1 MAESLEQA
9 LRRRIQADG
18 PLPLEDFMGTA
29 VAAYYARGDVF
40 GVQGDFTTAPEICQ
54 VFGEIIGLWAV
65 VVWQQMGCPNPVRVV
80 ELGPGRGTLM
90 KDALRAAGAVP
101 AFTAAADIHMV
112 ERSEA
117 LRARQR
123 DTLAPRRV
131 TWHDDL
137 SEVPAGPMLLIANEF
152 FDALPIRQLERTP
165 DGWHHRVVTL
175 DETGD
180 DPDGFV
186 FAAGP
191 RATAEEIAA
200 LGPAFADVA
209 VGTIAERSPACEAV
223 AAAIARRVASDGGA
237 ALLIDYGYA
246 DSAPGDSLQALR
258 AHQFHPPLESP
269 GSVDLTA
276 HVDFARLAD
285 AAQKSG
291 AKTHGP
297 VSQGRFLSSLG
308 AEVRAKSLIL
318 KAAPE
323 QAVQISSGV
332 HRLIHPAE
340 MGTLFKVLAVADPAL
355 PPPPGF
361 EGPVSR

>member
-1 MAESLEQA
+1 MVKSVEEVF
-9 LRRRIQADG
+9 RERIQADG
-18 PLPLEDFMGTA
+18 PLPLDDFMGAA
-29 VAAYYARGDVF
+29 VDAYYGRGDVF
-40 GVQGDFTTAPEICQ
+40 GAQGDFTTAPEICQ

-101 AFTAAADIHMV
+101 AFAAAADIHMV
-112 ERSEA
+112 ERSAA

-123 DTLAPRRV
+123 DTLAPHRV

-175 DETGD
+175 DD
-180 DPDGFV
+180 ADAFV

-200 LGPAFADVA
+200 LGPAFDDVA
-209 VGTIAERSPACEAV
+209 VGTVAERSPASEAV
-223 AAAIARRVASDGGA
+223 AATIARRVASDGGA
-237 ALLIDYGYA
+237 ALFIDYGYA

-269 GSVDLTA
+269 GMVDLTA
-276 HVDFARLAD
+276 HVDFARLAI

-323 QAVQISSGV
+323 QAVQISSGL

-361 EGPVSR
+361 EGLGSR

>member
-1 MAESLEQA
+1 MAEPIEEA
-9 LRRRIQADG
+9 LRRRIQAEG
-18 PLPLEDFMGTA
+18 PLPLTDFMGAA

-40 GVQGDFTTAPEICQ
+40 GVHGDFTTAPEICQ

-90 KDALRAAGAVP
+90 KDALRAASAVP
-101 AFTAAADIHMV
+101 AFTAAADVHMV

-123 DTLAPRRV
+123 DTLAPRPV

-137 SEVPAGPMLLIANEF
+137 AEVPAGPMLLIANEF

-175 DETGD
+175 DESEA
-180 DPDGFV
+180 FV

-200 LGPAFADVA
+200 LGPAFTNAKP
-209 VGTIAERSPACEAV
+209 GTIAERSPACEAV
-223 AAAIARRVASDGGA
+223 AATVARRVARDGGA

-246 DSAPGDSLQALR
+246 ESAPGDSLQALR

-269 GSVDLTA
+269 GTVDLTA
-276 HVDFARLAD
+276 HVDFARLAA

-291 AKTHGP
+291 AKTYGP

-308 AEVRAKSLIL
+308 AEMRAKSLIL
-318 KAAPE
+318 KAAPK
-323 QAVQISSGV
+323 QAVQLSSGL

-361 EGPVSR
+361 EGRL